1 MRRALQ
7 ILGWV
12 VAGLAVVAVSAF
24 GSVQATWDR
33 DFSAV
38 VPPSIQASTDSAV
51 IARGEYLVRAV
62 AHCSHCHAVNSDRDG
77 GIMGPLT
84 GGFEIDA
91 GPFGQYRAANLTA
104 DSATGLGAVSDG
116 LIARSLRSG
125 ITRQGRAAPIM
136 MTSVGPMA
144 DQDLAAIVSYLR
156 TQAAVTKAV
165 PADHWGVVAKIFS
178 GAIEPRTDT
187 APPFVAEGD
196 VSIERGRYLALGPG
210 ACGACHTPTDNLF
223 RPNGPALSGGT
234 IPQPDETAADH
245 EFVPPN
251 LTPDSATGQIAGW
264 SEEQF
269 VARFRQGRVY
279 PGSRMPWENFQRI
292 TEDDTRSLYRFL
304 RSIPPVR
311 HVIGPTYRKV
321 GAKPNEQ

>member
-24 GSVQATWDR
+24 GYVQATWDR

-156 TQAAVTKAV
+156 TQAAGRELLAQQARPPSPRRCPPITGGWWRRFFPV
-165 PADHWGVVAKIFS
+165 PS
-178 GAIEPRTDT
+178 SREPTRR
-187 APPFVAEGD
+187 PRSSP
-196 VSIERGRYLALGPG
+196 RG
-210 ACGACHTPTDNLF
+210 
-223 RPNGPALSGGT
+223 
-234 IPQPDETAADH
+234 
-245 EFVPPN
+245 
-251 LTPDSATGQIAGW
+251 
-264 SEEQF
+264 
-269 VARFRQGRVY
+269 
-279 PGSRMPWENFQRI
+279 M
-292 TEDDTRSLYRFL
+292 
-304 RSIPPVR
+304 
-311 HVIGPTYRKV
+311 
-321 GAKPNEQ
+321 